1 MSSVRK
7 SARVFPDLVPP
18 GTERRAGPKLSAA
31 VRSGVDPLSALAPA
45 LAFVIGAAA
54 LIVLLTIAA

>member
-18 GTERRAGPKLSAA
+18 DVENRAGPKTLVAFM
-31 VRSGVDPLSALAPA
+31 DDLDLLPA
-45 LAFVIGAAA
+45 LVFVLCAAA
-54 LIVLLTIAA
+54 SVLFLSIAG